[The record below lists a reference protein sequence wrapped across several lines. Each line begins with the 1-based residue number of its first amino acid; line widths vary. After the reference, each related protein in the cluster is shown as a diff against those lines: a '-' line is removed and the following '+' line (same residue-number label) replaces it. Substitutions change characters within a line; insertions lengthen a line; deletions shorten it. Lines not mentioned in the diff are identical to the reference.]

1 MKKYLIPILAG
12 AAMSCTNSTA
22 QDLTHEAKVQKEFT
36 VTPNS
41 FVGVYNLNGS
51 VRVEGYNGS
60 KVIVEIKQTI
70 EAENKAELEL
80 AQKEVKLGFDQSGDS
95 LVLYTAEPYDTR
107 PRNSWNN
114 RQQHREIEYQVKLDY
129 VIKVPHSME
138 MRLSTV
144 NEGDI
149 FVRDVQGLIR
159 ANNVNG
165 SITLDNIQALKE
177 VHTINGDVKINF
189 TAVPTSDAKF
199 YTLNGVLDV
208 TFPQNLSADFEMKS
222 WHGDFFTDF
231 EEVEKLPARTT
242 SNVKKSDKSTSYKLE
257 QINRIRIGKSGGQ
270 VLKFETMNGNV
281 YIRKKS

>member
-1 MKKYLIPILAG
+1 M
-12 AAMSCTNSTA
+12 
-22 QDLTHEAKVQKEFT
+22 Q
-36 VTPNS
+36 
-41 FVGVYNLNGS
+41 
-51 VRVEGYNGS
+51 
-60 KVIVEIKQTI
+60 
-70 EAENKAELEL
+70 
-80 AQKEVKLGFDQSGDS
+80 
-95 LVLYTAEPYDTR
+95 
-107 PRNSWNN
+107 
-114 RQQHREIEYQVKLDY
+114 
-129 VIKVPHSME
+129 

-149 FVRDVQGLIR
+149 VVRDVQGLIR

-165 SITLDNIQALKE
+165 SITLKNIQALKE

-208 TFPQNLSADFEMKS
+208 TFPKNLSADCEMKS

-231 EEVEKLPARTT
+231 EEVEKLPARTA
-242 SNVKKSDKSTSYKLE
+242 SNIKKSENSTNYKLE

-281 YIRKKS
+281 YIRKES